1 MGDIKQINIKNRT
14 YFFLN
19 YMIKI
24 EDFNPDLVKIDK
36 NSYKNIDIYCIGYIT
51 IKCISHHESTDS
63 VNPLYFIVNEV
74 DGFIEESN
82 GKSI

>member
-1 MGDIKQINIKNRT
+1 MGDIKQINIKNQT

-36 NSYKNIDIYCIGYIT
+36 KYTKTLI
-51 IKCISHHESTDS
+51 
-63 VNPLYFIVNEV
+63 FIAL
-74 DGFIEESN
+74 DTSQ
-82 GKSI
+82 